1 MEFGCCIPSEH
12 AKLAAEFGYDFV
24 ELRTGEL
31 FPEGSTTD
39 FMRTSRNI
47 DASGIPALSFNFFLP
62 PTIKIVGTETD
73 PERQRNY
80 LETAAERGASLGGK
94 YFVLGSGRSRRVPE
108 GYPHEVAIGQFHDF
122 ARMAGDIVGQYGMSI
137 VLEPLNHCETN
148 FMHTVKDGIEQMMA
162 INHPQV
168 FVLADL
174 YHMVMEN
181 EPLYNVLLA
190 GDRLHHVHV
199 CDAGRGLPGTRTYNI
214 WDFFSY
220 LNSMEYNRAISVEAA
235 FDQFSTDGPI
245 VLQLLH
251 NVKDTRGEVKF
262 SL

>member
-62 PTIKIVGTETD
+62 PTIKIVGPEID
-73 PERQRNY
+73 SERQRLY
-80 LETAAERGASLGGK
+80 LETIAERGSSLGGQ
-94 YFVLGSGRSRRVPE
+94 YFVLGSGRSRRIPE
-108 GYPHEVAIGQFHDF
+108 GYSREVAINQFHDF
-122 ARMAGDIVGQYGMSI
+122 ARMAGDIVGRHGMSI
-137 VLEPLNHCETN
+137 VLEHLNHSEAN
-148 FMHTVKDGIEQMMA
+148 FMHTVKDGIEQMIA

-168 FVLADL
+168 FVLADF
-174 YHMVMEN
+174 YHMIMEN
-181 EPLYNVLLA
+181 EPLFDVLLA
-190 GDRLHHVHV
+190 GERLHHVHV
-199 CDAGRGLPGTRTYNI
+199 CDAGRGLPGTRGYNI

-220 LNSMEYNRAISVEAA
+220 LNSMGYDRAISVEAA
-235 FDQFSTDGPI
+235 FDHFAIDGPK
-245 VLQLLH
+245 VFQFLH
-251 NVKDTRGEVKF
+251 EAKDSRGEVKF